1 MLNFFLN
8 NAQLFSQLRQTV
20 KDLFT
25 DAEPV
30 VLDYQRDTE
39 ITHFEFELASDM
51 INMPKMMKGDVPRI
65 FNFGLEGSLKS
76 ILKFHRNLLKEPAI
90 C

>member
-1 MLNFFLN
+1 
-8 NAQLFSQLRQTV
+8 
-20 KDLFT
+20 
-25 DAEPV
+25 
-30 VLDYQRDTE
+30 
-39 ITHFEFELASDM
+39 M